1 MGYAG
6 GSKENPTYHHLGDH
20 TETVEMDFD
29 PGIITYE
36 ELLNVLW
43 QNHSPQSRP
52 WSRQYMS
59 AIFYHN
65 EEQKKK
71 AMESLKQQ
79 QSVMNTRLYTEI
91 LPASRFYSA
100 EEYHQKYYLRQRKEI
115 VAALKGIFRFEDDF
129 RDSTATAR
137 LNGYFGR
144 YLSFADL
151 EGELNSSD
159 LSAEDRKRILDSLQA
174 SAR

>member
-1 MGYAG
+1 
-6 GSKENPTYHHLGDH
+6 
-20 TETVEMDFD
+20 
-29 PGIITYE
+29 
-36 ELLNVLW
+36 
-43 QNHSPQSRP
+43 
-52 WSRQYMS
+52 MS